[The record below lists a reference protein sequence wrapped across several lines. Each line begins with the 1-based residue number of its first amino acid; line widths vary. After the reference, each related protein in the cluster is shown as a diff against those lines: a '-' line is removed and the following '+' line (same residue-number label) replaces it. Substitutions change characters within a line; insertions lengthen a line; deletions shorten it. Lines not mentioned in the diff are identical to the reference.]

1 MKLLRNSAGWYRV
14 PGIDTADTSSWV
26 VVLSI
31 GFDTGDEQLRYKAA
45 NREDGA
51 RCNVV
56 AENRERDP

>member
-1 MKLLRNSAGWYRV
+1 
-14 PGIDTADTSSWV
+14 V